1 MTILSNHPSSEWKDW
16 DSPSGLVEGKNL
28 NRDIRFNGLIS
39 DDCKDHEN
47 CFLWEYNRTRIERGV
62 EAEGEHLEISFPFYV
77 KSFPDKPYESHASEQ
92 RRKWC
97 MVKGTN
103 SHDSYDNLFTE
114 DLGTKEEVDIGSFK
128 GKLPSSKAPVTLY
141 LNPNWSK
148 QKVRRLVKEQMDAIF
163 NMLNSRKRLLERDGY
178 VFKVKSKSRPMS
190 YWKTRLKLLGHYRL
204 NECVGLSWLNTMK
217 AFGEKPYEVDA
228 KYRTLVK
235 ALLPHLSL
243 N

>member
-16 DSPSGLVEGKNL
+16 DSSSGLVEGKNL
-28 NRDIRFNGLIS
+28 NRDIRFNGLIP
-39 DDCKDHEN
+39 DDCDDHEK
-47 CFLWEYNRTRIERGV
+47 CFLWEYNRTRIAMGV
-62 EAEGEHLEISFPFYV
+62 GAEEENLDMLFPFYV
-77 KSFPDKPYESHASEQ
+77 ESFPDEPYESHASEQ
-92 RRKWC
+92 RREWC
-97 MVKGTN
+97 TVKDC
-103 SHDSYDNLFTE
+103 HDSPDKLFVE

-163 NMLNSRKRLLERDGY
+163 NMLNSRKRLLEEDGY
-178 VFKVKSKSRPMS
+178 VFEVKSKSRPMS